1 MQAKCLD
8 VETDMK
14 GANVRKR
21 IALREV
27 RVANYRGYAKP
38 ANSFPAASQMNYGA
52 ISGKRTVQL
61 DIEKKWRARKDSNL

>member
-1 MQAKCLD
+1 MQAKCLE

-21 IALREV
+21 IALRGV
-27 RVANYRGYAKP
+27 RVANYGGYAKP

-52 ISGKRTVQL
+52 ISGK
-61 DIEKKWRARKDSNL
+61 

>member
-21 IALREV
+21 IALRGV
-27 RVANYRGYAKP
+27 RVADYWGYARP
-38 ANSFPAASQMNYGA
+38 ANSLPAASQMNYGA